1 MSDENPNLKYY
12 EEMIHGEDAIQFEG
26 LDYAIIGVSLD
37 GYYVYEYDTMVS
49 IFMDEDNMTLE
60 EAQEWV
66 EYNVLSVNAGKGFV
80 VIHSWEV

>member
-1 MSDENPNLKYY
+1 MCIRDRC
-12 EEMIHGEDAIQFEG
+12 
-26 LDYAIIGVSLD
+26 VW
-37 GYYVYEYDTMVS
+37 VVS

-66 EYNVLSVNAGKGFV
+66 DYNVLSVNAGKGFV